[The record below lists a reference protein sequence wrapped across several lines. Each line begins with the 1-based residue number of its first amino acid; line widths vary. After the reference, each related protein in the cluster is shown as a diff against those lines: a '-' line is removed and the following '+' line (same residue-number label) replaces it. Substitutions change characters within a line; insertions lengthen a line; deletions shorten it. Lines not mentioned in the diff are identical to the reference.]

1 MSNLLNE
8 YVETVLA
15 STAQSDPREIAAE
28 VLASISDAD
37 LRDCL
42 EEALPMYVSRYLTR
56 GRSGVPTPEKREKDL
71 KPVAPVRSA
80 KVGAIRDHWAKFLEE
95 RVQVNGNWKKVADC
109 TVQDV
114 QALARE
120 RREVAAKNVAHA
132 KRFEKLAEDMQA
144 QGAATVAEFKPGRQ
158 PQPVKAS

>member
-1 MSNLLNE
+1 MSTLLND
-8 YVETVLA
+8 YVKTTVA
-15 STAQSDPREIAAE
+15 TTAENDPREIAAE
-28 VLASISDAD
+28 VLAAIPDGE
-37 LRDCL
+37 LRECL
-42 EEALPMYVSRYLTR
+42 GEALVCYVQRAVTR
-56 GRSGVPTPEKREKDL
+56 AREGVPTADKLESASR
-71 KPVAPVRSA
+71 PVGPVRSA
-80 KVGAIRDHWAKFLEE
+80 KVNAIRDHWAKFLEE

-109 TVQDV
+109 TVLDV

-158 PQPVKAS
+158 PQLAKAA

>member
-8 YVETVLA
+8 YVKATLA
-15 STAQSDPREIAAE
+15 TTTKNDPREIAAE
-28 VLASISDAD
+28 VLASIPDED
-37 LRDCL
+37 LRECLGDALAPYMQWHITKSRRGIPTPDKL
-42 EEALPMYVSRYLTR
+42 EE
-56 GRSGVPTPEKREKDL
+56 DL

-80 KVGAIRDHWAKFLEE
+80 KVNAIRDHWAKFLEE

-120 RREVAAKNVAHA
+120 RREVAAKNMAHA
-132 KRFEKLAEDMQA
+132 RRFEKLAEDMQA
-144 QGAATVAEFKPGRQ
+144 QGAATVAEFRPGRQ
-158 PQPVKAS
+158 PQLAKAS

>member
-8 YVETVLA
+8 YVTATLA
-15 STAQSDPREIAAE
+15 TTTKSDPREIAAE
-28 VLASISDAD
+28 VLAAIPDD
-37 LRDCL
+37 QVRDCL
-42 EEALPMYVSRYLTR
+42 GEALSPYMRWHITKSR
-56 GRSGVPTPEKREKDL
+56 GGVPTPEKLEEDL

-80 KVGAIRDHWAKFLEE
+80 KVEAIRDHWAKFLDE

-109 TVQDV
+109 TVLDV

-158 PQPVKAS
+158 PQLAKAS

>member
-8 YVETVLA
+8 YVTATLA
-15 STAQSDPREIAAE
+15 TTTKSDPREIAAE
-28 VLASISDAD
+28 VLASIPDDD
-37 LRDCL
+37 LRECL
-42 EEALPMYVSRYLTR
+42 GDALGTYMRWHITKSR
-56 GRSGVPTPEKREKDL
+56 GGVPTPEKLEEDL

-80 KVGAIRDHWAKFLEE
+80 KVEAIRDHWAKFLDE

-109 TVQDV
+109 TVLDV

-158 PQPVKAS
+158 PQLAKAS

>member
-8 YVETVLA
+8 YVTVTLA
-15 STAQSDPREIAAE
+15 TTTKSDPREIAAE
-28 VLASISDAD
+28 VLASIPDED
-37 LRDCL
+37 LRGCL
-42 EEALPMYVSRYLTR
+42 GDALSTYMRWYITKKRD
-56 GRSGVPTPEKREKDL
+56 GVPTPEKLEEDL

-80 KVGAIRDHWAKFLEE
+80 KVNAIRDHWAKFLDE

-120 RREVAAKNVAHA
+120 RREVAARNEAHA

-144 QGAATVAEFKPGRQ
+144 QGVATVAEFKPGRQ
-158 PQPVKAS
+158 PQLAKVA